1 MANTPVR
8 QYIGARYVPLFA
20 DPAEWDST
28 NTYEPLTI
36 VLHEGNSYTSRQ
48 YVPTGIDITNNEYW
62 ALTGNYNAQ
71 IEAYRKDAQHALSLA
86 QTNKSNIADIDAILN
101 ILNSNST
108 ELAKQTIG
116 IINVNKQYVTP
127 QMYGAIADGTND
139 DTQAFIQAINE
150 AKNTGK
156 TLFLPIGKYIITQS
170 IIIDF
175 SIEIEGMHL
184 SNFHYENTTTNSAS
198 IIYDKRTDITA
209 PLITINLKNQGCPS
223 IKNITIIGQQND
235 TDAIYISQGGWT
247 LTIDN
252 LSIDGFNKSALTF
265 DDCYDSNLTN
275 ITITRCGRNSGNSYA
290 LNIINASNALHFTNL
305 HMEFNRRYINI
316 DSCRHIFIINS
327 KFEAYYGPQADME
340 SISNDYESPY
350 IRLTKNKEIDISDS
364 FFVPVGTKQ
373 WKTNNPDIDINTI
386 PPFIQTTNKNKKDT
400 FSQIKITNCFFTA
413 PPSHGSGVYYSGF
426 DNTTFLNCVFQ
437 DATIETSAIKGE
449 NITLDNCAI
458 YYAVTDATG
467 LGETQQITNS
477 RIINTKFTTTD
488 KYSITNIST
497 LKLISTGNEALNND
511 YTYFPA
517 MYPTEAYKDTIN
529 VQANTLSETPLTT
542 LTKSKIYKIKGN
554 VQFPNTPSDYRGFI
568 RIQTNYSIYSIP
580 LTPRLNASNVYSFYT
595 ELALSIGENVS
606 LQIYHTA
613 ATELTLTYEINIY

>member
-1 MANTPVR
+1 MTNTPVR

-20 DPAEWDST
+20 DPAEWDNT
-28 NTYEPLTI
+28 KTYEPLTI
-36 VLHEGNSYTSRQ
+36 VIHNGNSYTSRQ
-48 YVPTGIDITNNEYW
+48 YVPAGIDITNISFW

-71 IEAYRKDAQHALSLA
+71 VDAYRKEALNALSLA
-86 QTNKSNIADIDAILN
+86 QTNKTNIDDINAILSV
-101 ILNSNST
+101 LNSDTTDSAN
-108 ELAKQTIG
+108 QTNG

-127 QMYGAIADGTND
+127 QMYGAVANGVHD
-139 DTQAFIQAINE
+139 DTQAFIQAIE
-150 AKNTGK
+150 TAKNTGK

-198 IIYDKRTDITA
+198 IIYDKRTDITT

-265 DDCYDSNLTN
+265 DDCFDSNLTN

-290 LNIINASNALHFTNL
+290 LNIINSSNALHFTNL

-327 KFEAYYGPQADME
+327 KIEAYYGTQTDME
-340 SISNDYESPY
+340 SISNDYSSPY
-350 IRLTKNKEIDISDS
+350 IRLTHNREIDISDS

-386 PPFIQTTNKNKKDT
+386 PPFIQTSNKKDT
-400 FSQIKITNCFFTA
+400 FSHIKITNCFFTA
-413 PPSHGSGVYYSGF
+413 PPSHGPGVYYSGF

-437 DATIETSAIKGE
+437 DAAIETSAIKGE

-458 YYAVTDATG
+458 YYAVTDTTG
-467 LGETQQITNS
+467 QGETQQITNS

-517 MYPTEAYKDTIN
+517 LYPTKEYQGNIN
-529 VQANTLSETPLTT
+529 VQANTLSETTLTK

-554 VQFPNTPSDYRGFI
+554 ITFPNTSSDYRGFI
-568 RIQTNYSIYSIP
+568 RIQTNYSVYSIP
-580 LTPRLNASNVYSFYT
+580 LSPRIKASNVYSFYT
-595 ELALSIGENVS
+595 ELALSAEENVS

-613 ATELTLTYEINIY
+613 STELTLTYAISIY

>member
-1 MANTPVR
+1 MTNTPVR

-20 DPAEWDST
+20 DPAEWDNT
-28 NTYEPLTI
+28 KTYEPLTI
-36 VLHEGNSYTSRQ
+36 VIHNGNSYTSRQ
-48 YVPTGIDITNNEYW
+48 YVPAGIDITNISFW

-71 IEAYRKDAQHALSLA
+71 VDAYRKEALNALSLA
-86 QTNKSNIADIDAILN
+86 QTNKTNIDDINAILSV
-101 ILNSNST
+101 LNSDTTDSAN
-108 ELAKQTIG
+108 QTNG

-127 QMYGAIADGTND
+127 QMYGAVANGVHD
-139 DTQAFIQAINE
+139 DTQAFIQAIE
-150 AKNTGK
+150 TAKNTGK

-198 IIYDKRTDITA
+198 IIYDKRTDITT

-265 DDCYDSNLTN
+265 DDCFDSNLTN

-290 LNIINASNALHFTNL
+290 LNIINSSNALHFTNL

-316 DSCRHIFIINS
+316 DACRHIFIINS
-327 KFEAYYGPQADME
+327 KIEAYYGTQTDME
-340 SISNDYESPY
+340 SISNDYSSPY
-350 IRLTKNKEIDISDS
+350 IRLTHNREIDISDS

-386 PPFIQTTNKNKKDT
+386 PPFIQTSNKKDT
-400 FSQIKITNCFFTA
+400 FSHIKITNCFFTA
-413 PPSHGSGVYYSGF
+413 PPSHGPGVYYSGF

-437 DATIETSAIKGE
+437 DAAIETSAIKGE

-458 YYAVTDATG
+458 YYAVTDTTG
-467 LGETQQITNS
+467 QGETQQITNS

-517 MYPTEAYKDTIN
+517 LYPTKEYQGNIN
-529 VQANTLSETPLTT
+529 VQANTLSETTLTK

-554 VQFPNTPSDYRGFI
+554 ITFPNTSSDYRGFI
-568 RIQTNYSIYSIP
+568 RIQTNYSVYSIP
-580 LTPRLNASNVYSFYT
+580 LSPRIKASNIYSFYT
-595 ELALSIGENVS
+595 ELALSAEENVS

-613 ATELTLTYEINIY
+613 STELTLTYAISIY

>member
-20 DPAEWDST
+20 EPAEWDNT
-28 NTYEPLTI
+28 KTYEPLTI
-36 VLHEGNSYTSRQ
+36 VLHNGNSYTSRQ
-48 YVPTGIDITNNEYW
+48 YVPAGIDITNTSFW
-62 ALTGNYNAQ
+62 MLTGNYNAQ
-71 IEAYRKDAQHALSLA
+71 IEAYRKETLNALSLA
-86 QTNKSNIADIDAILN
+86 QTNKTNIDDINAILS
-101 ILNSNST
+101 ILNSDTNDS
-108 ELAKQTIG
+108 ANQTNG

-127 QMYGAIADGTND
+127 QMYGAVANGVHD
-139 DTQAFIQAINE
+139 DTQAFIQAIE
-150 AKNTGK
+150 TAKNTGK

-198 IIYDKRTDITA
+198 IIYDKRTDIST

-265 DDCYDSNLTN
+265 DDCFDSNLTN

-290 LNIINASNALHFTNL
+290 LNIINSSNALHFTNL

-316 DSCRHIFIINS
+316 DSCRHIFILNS
-327 KFEAYYGPQADME
+327 KIEAYYGTQTDME
-340 SISNDYESPY
+340 SISNDYSAPY
-350 IRLTKNKEIDISDS
+350 IRLTNNREIDISDS

-386 PPFIQTTNKNKKDT
+386 PPFIQTSNKKDT
-400 FSQIKITNCFFTA
+400 FSHIKITNCFFTA
-413 PPSHGSGVYYSGF
+413 PPSHGPGVYYSGS

-437 DATIETSAIKGE
+437 DTAIETSSIKGE
-449 NITLDNCAI
+449 NITLDNCTI

-467 LGETQQITNS
+467 QGKTQQITNS

-517 MYPTEAYKDTIN
+517 IYPTEKYQGNIN
-529 VQANTLSETPLTT
+529 VQANTLSETALKKI
-542 LTKSKIYKIKGN
+542 TKSKIYKIKGN
-554 VQFPNTPSDYRGFI
+554 ISFPKTDSDYRGFI
-568 RIQTNYSIYSIP
+568 RIHTNYNIYSIP
-580 LTPRLNASNVYSFYT
+580 LTPRTNATNIYSFYT
-595 ELALSIGENVS
+595 ELALSVEENVS
-606 LQIYHTA
+606 LQIFHTA
-613 ATELTLTYEINIY
+613 STELTITYEINIY